1 MARRTQHSRREE
13 RRARAQAERLVAE
26 QERGRYRA
34 PDRRDCAERAWYQ
47 SVDDADTVRISH
59 RIFRSGGR
67 LVDFVVLVQTLQL
80 DGTWAEA
87 ARADCCHGYV
97 HLHHANGQVSA
108 IGPLHDVGD
117 VASLFDVA
125 STQVLTY
132 AVTIRDMKGSG
143 DGDV

>member
-1 MARRTQHSRREE
+1 MVPE
-13 RRARAQAERLVAE
+13 RR
-26 QERGRYRA
+26 
-34 PDRRDCAERAWYQ
+34 RRRHGAHLSQDLPLR
-47 SVDDADTVRISH
+47 R
-59 RIFRSGGR
+59 R

-80 DGTWAEA
+80 DGTWTEA